1 MNQIYMHRRQADN
14 SSVEKEPLNIPN
26 FWDGL
31 FSGHEVKVLDYDL
44 GGPGTE
50 ATLTTISALVVVLQL
65 LGKSGYSCCV
75 KLKLYQFEEFHARS
89 YGYPG
94 RVWNCGT
101 QNTIPIL

>member
-44 GGPGTE
+44 GGPGNPLGNE
-50 ATLTTISALVVVLQL
+50 DLSLGALN
-65 LGKSGYSCCV
+65 
-75 KLKLYQFEEFHARS
+75 
-89 YGYPG
+89 P
-94 RVWNCGT
+94 
-101 QNTIPIL
+101 QN